1 MNEVA
6 NNNKRIA
13 KNTLFMYIR
22 LMLVLCI
29 NLFTVRIVLQALGD
43 VDYGLNNVV
52 GGVVSMFSFI
62 STTLAGASMRF
73 FSFEIGKKD
82 QEGLKKYFAVTF
94 WCYVFLCLIIVIL
107 AETIGLWFVANK
119 LVIPSDRMTA
129 AMWVYQFSILGSV
142 LSFLTIPFNSL
153 ILAHEKMD
161 FYAYLGIA
169 EVVLKLLVAYLLFV
183 SDGDRLILYA
193 ILMFLSSGIVSS
205 IYIGYDLIHYSE
217 SRIKWFWNK
226 AIFKSVFSYSGW
238 SLFGAVSL
246 VFRSQGINILINMF
260 FGPVY
265 NTARAIAYQV
275 NNAVNT
281 FVTGFSQ
288 AVKPQQTKYYAAEDY
303 DMCMALTYR
312 ATRMCYYLIFVL
324 SVPLIME
331 AGFILNL
338 WLGEVSDV
346 TVLFTQLVILV
357 SVVEAIT
364 TPLKGLISSTGI
376 IKYNQI
382 INSVIL
388 IAIFPVSWLL
398 FKLGF
403 PAYTTMLVSLIA
415 SILCH
420 IVRVII
426 CIRLTTMTMRN
437 YTYDALLPI
446 LKVTLIGIIPPVAL
460 FCSMSDGW
468 IRFISILFVSLVS
481 SVGTIWFLGLTQSER
496 IYIKNATVNKLAYI
510 KRHDRNKR

>member
-1 MNEVA
+1 
-6 NNNKRIA
+6 
-13 KNTLFMYIR
+13 
-22 LMLVLCI
+22 
-29 NLFTVRIVLQALGD
+29 
-43 VDYGLNNVV
+43 
-52 GGVVSMFSFI
+52 
-62 STTLAGASMRF
+62 
-73 FSFEIGKKD
+73 
-82 QEGLKKYFAVTF
+82 
-94 WCYVFLCLIIVIL
+94 
-107 AETIGLWFVANK
+107 
-119 LVIPSDRMTA
+119 
-129 AMWVYQFSILGSV
+129 
-142 LSFLTIPFNSL
+142 
-153 ILAHEKMD
+153 MD

-169 EVVLKLLVAYLLFV
+169 EVVLKLMIAYLLFV
-183 SDGDRLILYA
+183 SAGDRLILYA
-193 ILMFLSSGIVSS
+193 ILIFLSSVVVSS

-217 SRIKWFWNK
+217 SRVKWFWNRS
-226 AIFKSVFSYSGW
+226 IFKSVFSYSGW

-246 VFRSQGINILINMF
+246 VLRSQGINILINMF

-288 AVKPQQTKYYAAEDY
+288 AVKPQQTKYYAAENY

-331 AGFILNL
+331 AGFVLQL

-426 CIRLTTMTMRN
+426 CMRLTTMTMRN
-437 YTYDALLPI
+437 YVYDALLPI
-446 LKVTLIGIIPPVAL
+446 LKVTLIGITPPVVL

-468 IRFISILFVSLVS
+468 IRFVSILFVSLVS
-481 SVGTIWFLGLTQSER
+481 NVGTIWLLGLTQSER
-496 IYIKNATVNKLAYI
+496 IYIKNATVNKLTFI
-510 KRHDRNKR
+510 KHHDRN